1 MLVAWPLLILKS
13 RARAARGLLSEAAQ
27 PSARPVTYASL
38 SGMAT
43 SAPLRSTGPAT
54 TARASR
60 TEPFLAHARQLERE
74 HPEHLAS
81 LDMTAEAYAA
91 GMVEPRLSLEEAE
104 QAGWIAPEE
113 RRLYEGRA
121 TLEDL
126 LANGFSDEQA
136 RTILQEQE
144 QEQARACASST

>member
-1 MLVAWPLLILKS
+1 
-13 RARAARGLLSEAAQ
+13 
-27 PSARPVTYASL
+27 
-38 SGMAT
+38 MAT
-43 SAPLRSTGPAT
+43 SAPLHSPGPAT
-54 TARASR
+54 AARPSR
-60 TEPFLAHARQLERE
+60 TEPYLAHAKQLEHER
-74 HPEHLAS
+74 PERFAS
-81 LDMTAEAYAA
+81 LDMTAETYAV
-91 GMVEPRLSLEEAE
+91 GMTEPRLSLEEAE

-144 QEQARACASST
+144 QARACASST